1 MSSIRV
7 GTRGSKLALW
17 QADDIARQLQ
27 DEYTDIQVETVIIHT
42 RGDKILDVALSKIGD
57 KGIFT
62 KEIEKELIEKRI
74 DLAVHSLKDLPTVL
88 DSRVCIGAVTR
99 REYPGDVLVS
109 HKAYTLDELPVGAR
123 IGTSSLRRVAQLK
136 HYRPDLQCV
145 DLRGNVGTRIRKMKE
160 QDLDGIVLAYA
171 GVKRLGYESFISEN
185 IPYDIMLPA
194 VGQGAIAIEI
204 RSDDPITLDYLAS
217 IHDPTTE
224 METTAERA
232 FLKELEGGCQIPV
245 ACLATRTGEEI
256 SIQGLVASLDGTQ
269 VYRDS
274 LSCPATVED
283 AEQAGQKLA
292 RHLNYM
298 GAEAILREIRT
309 LGEDR

>member
-17 QADDIARQLQ
+17 QADNIARQLQ
-27 DEYTDIQVETVIIHT
+27 DEYNDIQVETVIIQT
-42 RGDKILDVALSKIGD
+42 QGDKILDVALSKIGD

-88 DSRVCIGAVTR
+88 DPRVCIGAVTR
-99 REYPGDVLVS
+99 REDPGDVLLS
-109 HKAYTLDELPVGAR
+109 HQAYTLAELPTGAR

-145 DLRGNVGTRIRKMKE
+145 DLRGNIGTRIKKMKE
-160 QDLDGIVLAYA
+160 QDLDGIILAYA
-171 GVKRLGYESFISEN
+171 GVKRLGFESLISEK

-204 RSDDPITLDYLAS
+204 RSDDPLTKDYLARV
-217 IHDPTTE
+217 HDHTTE
-224 METTAERA
+224 IEIAAERA

-245 ACLATRTGEEI
+245 ACLATRAGEEV
-256 SIQGLVASLDGTQ
+256 SIQGLVSSLDGSQ
-269 VYRDS
+269 VLRDS

-283 AEQAGQKLA
+283 AEQAGQQLA
-292 RHLNYM
+292 RHLNNM
-298 GAEAILREIRT
+298 GAEEILQEIRK
-309 LGEDR
+309 LGENR